1 MLRILVLS
9 AIFCLVRAQERL
21 YSQCGGIGWTGST
34 TCASGLS
41 CQYQNPYYSQCLPS
55 NSLTYVHLNLKK

>member
-9 AIFCLVRAQERL
+9 AIFCLAKAQQPL
-21 YSQCGGIGWTGST
+21 YGQCGGIGWTGST

-41 CQYQNPYYSQCLPS
+41 CQYQNPYYSQCLPGI
-55 NSLTYVHLNLKK
+55 